1 MGNGESVFNV
11 QSCSWARRKCGAEWW
26 CWLQSSVNI
35 LGGSDSKEPA
45 CNAGD
50 PGSIPGSRR
59 SPRKGIGNP
68 LQYSCLENP
77 MDGGAWRATVHGVAE
92 SDTTE
97 QLHLVSQNCTLYK
110 SNFYVICFQP
120 KLKKTKNLLSLA
132 KGKCKGQCSKT
143 ENAQALVVL
152 LGPTAQLTPRP
163 ARTPSSMESARPPSR
178 GWSKASAHLPGW
190 SQRRPHVS
198 QDPHPCCLARV
209 PPTETTREQKHG
221 P

>member
-1 MGNGESVFNV
+1 MQETRV
-11 QSCSWARRKCGAEWW
+11 QSLGPEDPREKALATHCSILAWKIPWMEEPGG
-26 CWLQSSVNI
+26 LQS
-35 LGGSDSKEPA
+35 
-45 CNAGD
+45 
-50 PGSIPGSRR
+50 
-59 SPRKGIGNP
+59 
-68 LQYSCLENP
+68 
-77 MDGGAWRATVHGVAE
+77 MGVAE